1 MRKWLNGRA
10 SASQA
15 GRCGFKSR
23 LPLQKENAHTRAFF
37 FCALYGKKNRCLCK
51 QTNRSLSRAI
61 EDCER
66 HGAIA
71 KLSRL
76 PLQTAY
82 KGALCALFACLAL
95 GRLRLSK
102 LPSRSHLKVH
112 NSQPFSAVCHIRA
125 RFAPFLRGEVCSVT
139 ETDIEKKNW
148 CVFVDYFVD
157 KAYNVYSVQ
166 QCGFNFR

>member
-15 GRCGFKSR
+15 GRCGFESR
-23 LPLQKENAHTRAFF
+23 LPLQKKNARTRAFF

-82 KGALCALFACLAL
+82 KGALCALFAW
-95 GRLRLSK
+95 
-102 LPSRSHLKVH
+102 RSLFRNRNRHRKKRIGAFSLTILLIKRIMYTVC
-112 NSQPFSAVCHIRA
+112 NSAVSI
-125 RFAPFLRGEVCSVT
+125 SV
-139 ETDIEKKNW
+139 E
-148 CVFVDYFVD
+148 
-157 KAYNVYSVQ
+157 
-166 QCGFNFR
+166 NFRSATLIFKGGCIVNG